1 MRNRV
6 VRLFMVLLLLG
17 AAAGGAYVVR
27 ADVAPSPEE
36 GATREL
42 DQDTDRLL
50 TLVGDLAATQA
61 AYVAPTADSSQAL
74 ERVPNLLRE
83 VMSVSG
89 HLAASL
95 HSDEAGKSLRTFVDE
110 TSALAHADASAREH
124 LLLGDTET
132 AAQVI
137 FGDAREATRA
147 MTTALVALRAAERQ
161 GRLASTASDAGRSG
175 TILAIVAA
183 LWAGGLIVLALIPAA
198 PRTTTAGAEASAAAA
213 RSPAAITPD
222 LSAVATLCGEIAKV
236 ETATQLS
243 ALLARAVTVLDAN
256 GIVVWMSAGDTLHP
270 VAAAGSPAIPLSR
283 LTPIDRHEVHYAAS
297 AWTRGSI
304 ETTAT
309 SPGEPGVL
317 AIPLFA
323 GAVAKGVLAVEL
335 QSPAMESPTVR
346 ALATLIAA
354 QLSTV
359 VTGSSSQ
366 ASGIGNQK
374 PGEDPRALSSA

>member
-6 VRLFMVLLLLG
+6 VRLFIVLLLLG
-17 AAAGGAYVVR
+17 AAAGGAYAAR
-27 ADVAPSPEE
+27 ADIAPSPED

-42 DQDTDRLL
+42 DEDTDRLL

-61 AYVAPTADSSQAL
+61 AYLAPTADSAQAL
-74 ERVPNLLRE
+74 ERVPGLLRE

-95 HSDEAGKSLRTFVDE
+95 HSDEAGRSLRAFVDE
-110 TSALAHADASAREH
+110 TAALAHADARAREH
-124 LLLGDTET
+124 LLLGDTQT
-132 AAQVI
+132 AAHAI

-147 MTTALVALRAAERQ
+147 MTTALVALRVAERQ
-161 GRLASTASDAGRSG
+161 GRLASTESDAGQSG
-175 TILAIVAA
+175 TVLAIVAA

-198 PRTTTAGAEASAAAA
+198 PRTKTADAEAPAAAA
-213 RSPAAITPD
+213 PSPAGITPD
-222 LSAVATLCGEIAKV
+222 LSAVAALCAEIAKV

-243 ALLARAVTVLDAN
+243 TLLARAVTVLDAN

-270 VAAAGSPAIPLSR
+270 VAAAGSPSIPLSR
-283 LTPIDRHEVHYAAS
+283 LSPIDRHEVHHAVS
-297 AWTRGSI
+297 AWTRGSV

-309 SPGEPGVL
+309 SPGAPGVL

-335 QSPAMESPTVR
+335 PSPAMQSPTVR
-346 ALATLIAA
+346 AL
-354 QLSTV
+354 
-359 VTGSSSQ
+359 
-366 ASGIGNQK
+366 
-374 PGEDPRALSSA
+374 

>member
-6 VRLFMVLLLLG
+6 VRLFIVLLLLG

-27 ADVAPSPEE
+27 ADVAPSPDE
-36 GATREL
+36 GATRQL
-42 DQDTDRLL
+42 DQHTDRLL

-61 AYVAPTADSSQAL
+61 AYVAPTADSAQAL
-74 ERVPNLLRE
+74 ERVPDLLRE

-89 HLAASL
+89 RIAASL
-95 HSDEAGKSLRTFVDE
+95 HSDEAGKSLRTFVDG
-110 TSALAHADASAREH
+110 TSALAHADAGAREH
-124 LLLGDTET
+124 LLLGDTQT

-198 PRTTTAGAEASAAAA
+198 PRATTAGAEAS
-213 RSPAAITPD
+213 PD
-222 LSAVATLCGEIAKV
+222 LSAVATLCAEIAKV

-243 ALLARAVTVLDAN
+243 TLLARAVTVLDAN

-270 VAAAGSPAIPLSR
+270 VAAAGSPAIPLKR
-283 LTPIDRHEVHYAAS
+283 LTPIDRHEVHCATS

-309 SPGEPGVL
+309 GPGEPGVL

-323 GAVAKGVLAVEL
+323 GAVAKGVLAIEL
-335 QSPAMESPTVR
+335 QSPAVDSPTVR

-366 ASGIGNQK
+366 ASGGNQESA
-374 PGEDPRALSSA
+374 GARALSSA